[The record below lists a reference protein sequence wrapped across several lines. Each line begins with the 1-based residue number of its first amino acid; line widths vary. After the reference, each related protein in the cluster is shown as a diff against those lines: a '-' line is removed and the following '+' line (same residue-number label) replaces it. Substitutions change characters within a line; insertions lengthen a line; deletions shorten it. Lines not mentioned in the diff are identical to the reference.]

1 MRLVILVRL
10 QYRCL
15 FVIKKEN
22 WEKLLHIFLLH
33 NTERKKFSTSALR
46 TFVDIWALR
55 LLLFLQPRNCIFYTT
70 TLSCMD
76 IGCICFKEREIIY
89 LKYSELKLI
98 RQNFGLQGVLQLN
111 TVLGTKISN
120 NSLNH
125 VLDETPTNSSRG
137 LFFSWSLIGF
147 IHLAFKANWKNIL
160 ENNILPFTRR

>member
-1 MRLVILVRL
+1 MQ

-70 TLSCMD
+70 TLSCVD
-76 IGCICFKEREIIY
+76 IGCICFKEKEIIY
-89 LKYSELKLI
+89 LKYSEIKLI
-98 RQNFGLQGVLQLN
+98 RQNFSIQGVLHYNNILN
-111 TVLGTKISN
+111 TMIIHYN
-120 NSLNH
+120 LNYAFH
-125 VLDETPTNSSRG
+125 ETPTNSSRG
-137 LFFSWSLIGF
+137 LFFS
-147 IHLAFKANWKNIL
+147 
-160 ENNILPFTRR
+160 

>member
-1 MRLVILVRL
+1 MQ

-76 IGCICFKEREIIY
+76 IGCICFKEKEIIY
-89 LKYSELKLI
+89 LKYSEIKLI
-98 RQNFGLQGVLQLN
+98 RQNFGVQGVLH
-111 TVLGTKISN
+111 SN
-120 NSLNH
+120 P
-125 VLDETPTNSSRG
+125 EI
-137 LFFSWSLIGF
+137 FSTLIR
-147 IHLAFKANWKNIL
+147 I
-160 ENNILPFTRR
+160 